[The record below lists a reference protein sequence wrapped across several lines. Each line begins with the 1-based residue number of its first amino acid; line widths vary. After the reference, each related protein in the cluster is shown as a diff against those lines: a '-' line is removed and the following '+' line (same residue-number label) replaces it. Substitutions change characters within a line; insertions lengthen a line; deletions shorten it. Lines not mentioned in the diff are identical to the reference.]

1 MERCNAF
8 HAKVYWTQ
16 AKNVMNSVTVIQ
28 TKSEHVDQMKL
39 VFFMLGRN
47 LPQKHVRS
55 MIYLVCII
63 CIVII
68 DIRKHEITIES

>member
-8 HAKVYWTQ
+8 HVKVYWTQ
-16 AKNVMNSVTVIQ
+16 AMNVMNSVIVIQ
-28 TKSEHVDQMKL
+28 IKLAHVGQMKL
-39 VFFMLGRN
+39 VFSMLGRN

-55 MIYLVCII
+55 KICLVYII
-63 CIVII
+63 CILII